1 MKLLTLTLL
10 MFSMVAANASPA
22 KKSSSTR
29 SSSVSQDMDSLG
41 ANQELLLKARAMDP
55 GNRVRVVQ
63 NRQVDRNLRLEL
75 GLNYGVVAGGDSYL
89 NTNNLGGQLEFHVN
103 PRWSVGARYYNSAN
117 SLTAEGQ
124 RAHNLATSRAS
135 EGEQWAV
142 PEVSYAK
149 NTYFGTVSFYPIYG
163 KMNLFDWAISQFDL
177 YVTAGYGRVDLASY
191 KGLSSSAP
199 TWTAGTGFGLWLTS
213 WMSSRME
220 VRYQTYEDKL
230 SSGSRSLD
238 LMVVSGSIGFL
249 L

>member
-10 MFSMVAANASPA
+10 MFSVVVANAAPA
-22 KKSSSTR
+22 KSRSSTP

-63 NRQVDRNLRLEL
+63 NRLVDRNMRLEL
-75 GLNYGVVAGGDSYL
+75 GLNYGMVAGGDSYL

-117 SLTAEGQ
+117 SLTPEGK
-124 RAHNLATSRAS
+124 RMHNEALTRAS
-135 EGEQWAV
+135 EQDQYTVAD
-142 PEVSYAK
+142 VSYAK

-163 KMNLFDWAISQFDL
+163 KMNLFDWAISQFDMYIL
-177 YVTAGYGRVDLASY
+177 AGYGQVQLANRH
-191 KGLSSSAP
+191 LNTTAP
-199 TWTAGTGFGLWLTS
+199 TWTAGTGFGVWLTS
-213 WMSSRME
+213 WLSSRLE
-220 VRYQTYEDKL
+220 VRYQNYEDKI
-230 SSGSRSLD
+230 SSGTRNLD
-238 LMVVSGSIGFL
+238 LMVVTGSIGFL